1 MSEAIYVLYN
11 YFSDEKLYF
20 LINNNETIELKE
32 NELKKFSNVKKNIF
46 LISDLFDSLEVDL
59 PETNLSNQKKAIPF
73 LIQDK
78 LLDDVNNYS
87 WLLNADDEILLLTN
101 KEKLNNL
108 INKIDLYSTS
118 SLSPIEASFDKDN
131 LIIIDDKVILSLQ
144 NQWYWSGS
152 LEVFCNQLPFLEEK
166 LKDKM
171 IESHCLGKIPEELI
185 DKNFLKF
192 SLYENIQSLW
202 TANLPS
208 LKQGFNILKGEFEP
222 KINWVQKI
230 KNLKFYIYSAVAIY
244 SIFLV
249 SNLIQISSL
258 SILNYQLNN
267 QLSEVFKS
275 KFPNETIE
283 NDLISQVNNLVNLDS
298 YSKKNL
304 DSLRLLSNEISLM
317 ENLSLISINSDSNKI
332 TIEVEAVDYDQL
344 EELVKLMSTMNIDLS
359 IGSSRRLNNLLVGE
373 LNVRTF

>member
-11 YFSDEKLYF
+11 YFSEEKLYF
-20 LINNNETIELKE
+20 LVNNNETIELKE
-32 NELKKFSNVKKNIF
+32 NELEKFSNVKKNIF

-59 PETNLSNQKKAIPF
+59 PETNLTNQKKAIPF
-73 LIQDK
+73 LIQDS

-192 SLYENIQSLW
+192 SLYANIQSLW

-230 KNLKFYIYSAVAIY
+230 KDLKFYIYSAVAIY

>member
-32 NELKKFSNVKKNIF
+32 NELEKFSNVKKNIF

-59 PETNLSNQKKAIPF
+59 PETNLTNQKKAIPF
-73 LIQDK
+73 LIQDS

-108 INKIDLYSTS
+108 INEIDLYSTS

>member
-32 NELKKFSNVKKNIF
+32 NELEKFSNVKKNIF

-59 PETNLSNQKKAIPF
+59 PETNLTNQKKAIPF
-73 LIQDK
+73 LIQDS

>member
-11 YFSDEKLYF
+11 YFSEEKLYF
-20 LINNNETIELKE
+20 LVNNNETIELKE
-32 NELKKFSNVKKNIF
+32 NELEKFSNVKKNIF

-59 PETNLSNQKKAIPF
+59 PETNLTNQKKAIPF
-73 LIQDK
+73 LIQDS

-230 KNLKFYIYSAVAIY
+230 KDLKFYIYSAVAIY

-373 LNVRTF
+373 LNVRTL

>member
-32 NELKKFSNVKKNIF
+32 NELEKFSNVKKNIF

-59 PETNLSNQKKAIPF
+59 PETNLTNQKKAIPF
-73 LIQDK
+73 LIQDS

-202 TANLPS
+202 AANLPS

-230 KNLKFYIYSAVAIY
+230 KDLKFYIYSVVAIY

-304 DSLRLLSNEISLM
+304 DSLRLLSNEIALM

>member
-202 TANLPS
+202 MANLPS

-230 KNLKFYIYSAVAIY
+230 KDLKFYIYSAVAIY

>member
-20 LINNNETIELKE
+20 LVNNNETIELKE
-32 NELKKFSNVKKNIF
+32 NELEKFSNVKKNIF

-73 LIQDK
+73 LIQDS

-192 SLYENIQSLW
+192 ILYENIQSLW

-230 KNLKFYIYSAVAIY
+230 KDLKFYIYSAVAIY

>member
-230 KNLKFYIYSAVAIY
+230 KDLKFYIYSAVAIY

-304 DSLRLLSNEISLM
+304 DSLRLLSNEIALM

-344 EELVKLMSTMNIDLS
+344 EELVKLMSTMNMFYLS
-359 IGSSRRLNNLLVGE
+359 GVLE
-373 LNVRTF
+373 D

>member
-32 NELKKFSNVKKNIF
+32 TELEKFSNVKKNIF
-46 LISDLFDSLEVDL
+46 LISDLFNSLEVDL
-59 PETNLSNQKKAIPF
+59 PETNLTNQKKAIPF
-73 LIQDK
+73 LIQDS
-78 LLDDVNNYS
+78 LLDDINNYS

-230 KNLKFYIYSAVAIY
+230 KDLKFYIYSVVAIY

-304 DSLRLLSNEISLM
+304 DSLRLLSNEIALM

>member
-46 LISDLFDSLEVDL
+46 LISDLFDSLEIDL

-230 KNLKFYIYSAVAIY
+230 KDLKFYIYSAVAIY

>member
-20 LINNNETIELKE
+20 LVNNNETIELKE
-32 NELKKFSNVKKNIF
+32 NELEKFSNVKKNIF

-59 PETNLSNQKKAIPF
+59 PETNLTNQKKAIPF
-73 LIQDK
+73 LIQDS

-192 SLYENIQSLW
+192 ILYENIQSLW

-230 KNLKFYIYSAVAIY
+230 KDLKFYIYSAVAIY

>member
-1 MSEAIYVLYN
+1 MSKTIYILFD

-20 LINNNETIELKE
+20 LVNNNEIKELKE
-32 NELKKFSNVKKNIF
+32 KELEKYPNIKKNIF
-46 LISDLFDSLEVDL
+46 LISDLFDSIDVDL
-59 PETNLSNQKKAIPF
+59 PETNLTNQKKAIPF
-73 LIQDK
+73 LIQDS

-87 WLLNADDEILLLTN
+87 WFLNTDDKILLLTS
-101 KEKLNNL
+101 KEKLNTL
-108 INKIDLYSTS
+108 VNKIDLFSTS
-118 SLSPIEASFDKDN
+118 SLNPIEASFDKDN

-152 LEVFCNQLPFLEEK
+152 LEVFYNHLSFIEGKLKDKIIESHCLTKVPEK
-166 LKDKM
+166 LKDK
-171 IESHCLGKIPEELI
+171 EFL
-185 DKNFLKF
+185 NFTLHKD
-192 SLYENIQSLW
+192 IRSLW

-208 LKQGFNILKGEFEP
+208 LRLGFNILKGKFEP
-222 KINWVQKI
+222 KINWLQKI
-230 KNLKFYIYSAVAIY
+230 KDFRFYIISALAIY

-249 SNLIQISSL
+249 SNLIQFGSL
-258 SILNYQLNN
+258 SIFNYQLNN

-275 KFPNETIE
+275 KFPNETIK

-304 DSLRLLSNEISLM
+304 DSLRLLSNEIALM
-317 ENLSLISINSDSNKI
+317 ENLSLISINSDSSKI

-373 LNVRTF
+373 LNVRTL

>member
-1 MSEAIYVLYN
+1 MSKTIYVLFD

-20 LINNNETIELKE
+20 LVNNNEIKGLKE
-32 NELKKFSNVKKNIF
+32 KELEKYPNIKKNIF
-46 LISDLFDSLEVDL
+46 LISDLFDSIDVDL
-59 PETNLSNQKKAIPF
+59 PETNLTNQKKAIPF
-73 LIQDK
+73 LIQDS

-208 LKQGFNILKGEFEP
+208 LRLGFNILKGKFEP
-222 KINWVQKI
+222 KINWLQKI
-230 KNLKFYIYSAVAIY
+230 KDFRFYIISALAIY

-249 SNLIQISSL
+249 SNLIQFGSL
-258 SILNYQLNN
+258 SIFNYQLNN
-267 QLSEVFKS
+267 QLSEVFKL

-283 NDLISQVNNLVNLDS
+283 NDLISQVNNLVNLNS

-304 DSLRLLSNEISLM
+304 DSLRLLSNEIALM
-317 ENLSLISINSDSNKI
+317 ENLSLVSINSDSSKI

-373 LNVRTF
+373 LNVRTL

>member
-32 NELKKFSNVKKNIF
+32 TELEKFSNVKKNIF
-46 LISDLFDSLEVDL
+46 LISDLFNSLEVDL
-59 PETNLSNQKKAIPF
+59 PETNSTNQKKAIPF
-73 LIQDK
+73 LIQDS
-78 LLDDVNNYS
+78 LLDDINNYS

-230 KNLKFYIYSAVAIY
+230 KDLKFYIYSVVAIY

-304 DSLRLLSNEISLM
+304 DSLRLLSNEIALM

>member
-11 YFSDEKLYF
+11 YFSEEKLYF
-20 LINNNETIELKE
+20 LVNNNETIELKE
-32 NELKKFSNVKKNIF
+32 NELEKFSNVKKNIF

-59 PETNLSNQKKAIPF
+59 PETNLTNQKKAIPF
-73 LIQDK
+73 LIQDS

-131 LIIIDDKVILSLQ
+131 LIIINDKVILSLQ

-192 SLYENIQSLW
+192 SLYANIQSLW

-230 KNLKFYIYSAVAIY
+230 KDLKFYIYSAVAIY

>member
-359 IGSSRRLNNLLVGE
+359 IGSSRRLNDLLIGE
-373 LNVRTF
+373 LNVRFL

>member
-1 MSEAIYVLYN
+1 MSKTIYVLFD

-20 LINNNETIELKE
+20 LVNNNEIKELKE
-32 NELKKFSNVKKNIF
+32 KELEKYPNIKKNIF
-46 LISDLFDSLEVDL
+46 LISDLFDSIDVDL
-59 PETNLSNQKKAIPF
+59 PETNLTNQKKAVPF
-73 LIQDK
+73 LIQDS

-87 WLLNADDEILLLTN
+87 WFLNTDDKILLLTS
-101 KEKLNNL
+101 KEKLNTL
-108 INKIDLYSTS
+108 VNKIDLFSTS
-118 SLSPIEASFDKDN
+118 SLNPIEASFDKDN

-152 LEVFCNQLPFLEEK
+152 LEVFYNHLSFIEGKLKDKIIESHCLIKVPEK
-166 LKDKM
+166 LKDK
-171 IESHCLGKIPEELI
+171 EFL
-185 DKNFLKF
+185 NFTLHKD
-192 SLYENIQSLW
+192 IRSLW

-208 LKQGFNILKGEFEP
+208 LRLGFNILKGKFEP
-222 KINWVQKI
+222 KINWLQKI
-230 KNLKFYIYSAVAIY
+230 KDFRFYIISALAIY

-249 SNLIQISSL
+249 SNLIQFGSL
-258 SILNYQLNN
+258 SIFNYQLNN

-283 NDLISQVNNLVNLDS
+283 NDLISLVNNLVNFDS

-304 DSLRLLSNEISLM
+304 DSLRLLSNEIALM
-317 ENLSLISINSDSNKI
+317 ENLSLISINSDSSKI

-373 LNVRTF
+373 LNVRTL

>member
-20 LINNNETIELKE
+20 LIKNNEIIELKE

-202 TANLPS
+202 MANLPS

-230 KNLKFYIYSAVAIY
+230 KDLKFYIYSAVAIY

>member
-32 NELKKFSNVKKNIF
+32 TELEKFSNVKKNIF
-46 LISDLFDSLEVDL
+46 LISDLFNSLEVDL
-59 PETNLSNQKKAIPF
+59 PETNLTNQKKAIPF
-73 LIQDK
+73 LIQDS

-108 INKIDLYSTS
+108 INKIDLYLTS

-202 TANLPS
+202 MANLPS

-230 KNLKFYIYSAVAIY
+230 KDLKFYIYSVVAIY

-304 DSLRLLSNEISLM
+304 DSLRLLSNEIALM

>member
-32 NELKKFSNVKKNIF
+32 NELEKFSNVKKNIF

-59 PETNLSNQKKAIPF
+59 HETNLSNEKKAIPF

-78 LLDDVNNYS
+78 LLDDVNNYT

>member
-32 NELKKFSNVKKNIF
+32 NELEKFSNVKKNIF

-59 PETNLSNQKKAIPF
+59 PETNLTNQKKAIPF
-73 LIQDK
+73 LIQDS

-171 IESHCLGKIPEELI
+171 IESHCLGKIPKELI

-230 KNLKFYIYSAVAIY
+230 KDLKFYIYSAVAIY

>member
-32 NELKKFSNVKKNIF
+32 NELEKFSNVKKNIF

-59 PETNLSNQKKAIPF
+59 PETNLTNQKKAIPF
-73 LIQDK
+73 LIQDS

-230 KNLKFYIYSAVAIY
+230 KDLKFYIYSAVAIY

-275 KFPNETIE
+275 KFPKETIE

>member
-32 NELKKFSNVKKNIF
+32 NELEKFSNVKKNIF

-59 PETNLSNQKKAIPF
+59 PETNLTNQKKAIPF
-73 LIQDK
+73 LIQDS
-78 LLDDVNNYS
+78 LLDDINNYS

-230 KNLKFYIYSAVAIY
+230 KDLKFYIYSVVAIY

-304 DSLRLLSNEISLM
+304 DSLRLLSNEIALM

-332 TIEVEAVDYDQL
+332 SLEVEAVDYDQL

>member
-1 MSEAIYVLYN
+1 MSKTIYVLFD

-20 LINNNETIELKE
+20 LVNNNEIKELKE
-32 NELKKFSNVKKNIF
+32 KELEKYPNIKKNIF
-46 LISDLFDSLEVDL
+46 LISDLFDSIDVDL
-59 PETNLSNQKKAIPF
+59 PETNLTNQKKAIPF
-73 LIQDK
+73 LIQDS

-87 WLLNADDEILLLTN
+87 WFLNNDDKILLLTS
-101 KEKLNNL
+101 KEKLNTL
-108 INKIDLYSTS
+108 VNKIDLFSTS
-118 SLSPIEASFDKDN
+118 SLNPIEASFDKDN

-152 LEVFCNQLPFLEEK
+152 LEVFYNHLSFIEGKLKDKIIESHCLTKVPEK
-166 LKDKM
+166 LKDK
-171 IESHCLGKIPEELI
+171 EFL
-185 DKNFLKF
+185 NFTLHKD
-192 SLYENIQSLW
+192 IRSLW

-208 LKQGFNILKGEFEP
+208 LRLGFNILKGKFEP
-222 KINWVQKI
+222 KINWLQKI
-230 KNLKFYIYSAVAIY
+230 KDFRFYIISALAIY

-249 SNLIQISSL
+249 SNLIQFGSL
-258 SILNYQLNN
+258 SIFNYQLNN
-267 QLSEVFKS
+267 QLSEVFKL

-283 NDLISQVNNLVNLDS
+283 NDLISQVNNLVNLNS

-304 DSLRLLSNEISLM
+304 DSLRLLSNEIALM
-317 ENLSLISINSDSNKI
+317 ENLSLVSINSDSSKI

-373 LNVRTF
+373 LNVRTL

>member
-46 LISDLFDSLEVDL
+46 LISDLFDSLEIDL

-202 TANLPS
+202 AANLPS
-208 LKQGFNILKGEFEP
+208 LNQGFNILKGEFEP

-230 KNLKFYIYSAVAIY
+230 KDLKFYIYSAVAIY

>member
-73 LIQDK
+73 LIQDS

-230 KNLKFYIYSAVAIY
+230 KDLKFYIYSAVAIY

-304 DSLRLLSNEISLM
+304 DSLRLLSNEIALM

>member
-32 NELKKFSNVKKNIF
+32 NELEKFSNVKKNIF

-59 PETNLSNQKKAIPF
+59 PETNLTNQKKAIPF
-73 LIQDK
+73 LIQDS

-230 KNLKFYIYSAVAIY
+230 KDLKFYIYSVVAIY

>member
-32 NELKKFSNVKKNIF
+32 NELEKFSNVKKNIF
-46 LISDLFDSLEVDL
+46 LISDLFNSLEVDL
-59 PETNLSNQKKAIPF
+59 PETNLTNQKKAIPF
-73 LIQDK
+73 LIQDS

-192 SLYENIQSLW
+192 SLYESIQSLW
-202 TANLPS
+202 AANLPS
-208 LKQGFNILKGEFEP
+208 LNQGFNILKGEFEP

-230 KNLKFYIYSAVAIY
+230 KDLKFYIYSVVAIY

-304 DSLRLLSNEISLM
+304 DSLRLLSNEIALM

>member
-20 LINNNETIELKE
+20 LIKNNEIIELKE

-230 KNLKFYIYSAVAIY
+230 KDLKFYIYSAVAIY

>member
-59 PETNLSNQKKAIPF
+59 PETNLTNQKKAIPF
-73 LIQDK
+73 LIQDS

-230 KNLKFYIYSAVAIY
+230 KDLKFYIYSAVAIY

-304 DSLRLLSNEISLM
+304 DSLRLLSNEIALM

>member
-11 YFSDEKLYF
+11 YFSEEKLYF
-20 LINNNETIELKE
+20 LVNNNETIELKE
-32 NELKKFSNVKKNIF
+32 NELEKFSNVKKNIF

-59 PETNLSNQKKAIPF
+59 PETNLTNQKKAIPF
-73 LIQDK
+73 LIQDS

-230 KNLKFYIYSAVAIY
+230 KDLKFYIYSAVAIY

-304 DSLRLLSNEISLM
+304 DSLRLLSNEIALM

-373 LNVRTF
+373 LNVRSF

>member
-11 YFSDEKLYF
+11 YFSEEKLYF
-20 LINNNETIELKE
+20 LVNNNETIELKE
-32 NELKKFSNVKKNIF
+32 NELEKFSNVKKNIF

-59 PETNLSNQKKAIPF
+59 PETNLTNQKKAIPF
-73 LIQDK
+73 LIQDS

-230 KNLKFYIYSAVAIY
+230 KDLKFYIYSAVAIY

-304 DSLRLLSNEISLM
+304 DSLRLLSNEIALM

-332 TIEVEAVDYDQL
+332 TIEVETVDYDQL

>member
-1 MSEAIYVLYN
+1 MSEAIFVLYN

-32 NELKKFSNVKKNIF
+32 TELEKFSNVKKNIF
-46 LISDLFDSLEVDL
+46 LISDLFNSLEVDL
-59 PETNLSNQKKAIPF
+59 PETNLTNQKKAIPF
-73 LIQDK
+73 LIQDS
-78 LLDDVNNYS
+78 LLDDINNYS

-230 KNLKFYIYSAVAIY
+230 KDLKFYIYSAVAIY

-249 SNLIQISSL
+249 FNLIQISSL

-304 DSLRLLSNEISLM
+304 DSLRLLSNEIALM

-332 TIEVEAVDYDQL
+332 TLEVEAVDYDQL

>member
-46 LISDLFDSLEVDL
+46 LISDLFDSLEIDL

-304 DSLRLLSNEISLM
+304 DSLRLLSNEIALM

>member
-230 KNLKFYIYSAVAIY
+230 KDLKFYIYSAVAIY

-304 DSLRLLSNEISLM
+304 DSLRLLSNEIALM

>member
-32 NELKKFSNVKKNIF
+32 NELKKFLNVKKNIF